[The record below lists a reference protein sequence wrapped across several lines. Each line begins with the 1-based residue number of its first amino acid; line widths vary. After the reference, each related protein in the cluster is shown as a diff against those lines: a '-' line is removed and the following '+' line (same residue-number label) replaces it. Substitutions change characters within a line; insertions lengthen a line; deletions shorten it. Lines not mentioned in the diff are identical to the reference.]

1 MNKDDKEVLFL
12 NILFGYV
19 FFSFV
24 LSFFNPKYGL
34 IAFQS
39 WFVIFMAFV
48 VYVSKED
55 IKEIWETI
63 KDVFRNR

>member
-1 MNKDDKEVLFL
+1 MSKNDKEVLLL
-12 NILFGYV
+12 NMLFGYV

-24 LSFFNPKYGL
+24 LSFLNLKYGL

-39 WFVIFMAFV
+39 WFVIFMGFV

-55 IKEIWETI
+55 IKEFWNTI
-63 KDVFRNR
+63 KDVFRDR